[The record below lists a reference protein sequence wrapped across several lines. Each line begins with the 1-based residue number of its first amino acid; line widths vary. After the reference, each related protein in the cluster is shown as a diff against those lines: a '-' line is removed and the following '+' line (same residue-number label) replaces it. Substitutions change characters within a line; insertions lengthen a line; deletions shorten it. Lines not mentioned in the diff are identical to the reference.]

1 MAAVMVRD
9 VPLLLFSMDSLS
21 AGQCATGNGDPF
33 VLDAAVARGGSTSN
47 ADRRICDFYDS
58 AGGWQRGCV
67 FGTGG
72 SNDSAS
78 MVHIRR

>member
-1 MAAVMVRD
+1 MKK
-9 VPLLLFSMDSLS
+9 LLTLYSGVQLTD
-21 AGQCATGNGDPF
+21 
-33 VLDAAVARGGSTSN
+33 GSTSN

-78 MVHIRR
+78 MVHIRKGET